1 MSSNN
6 FGEPGGHDKYTG
18 MRELNTAVTTNVYL
32 CAAGGG
38 VLGLILSMWATD
50 QVGIIGAT
58 SFVMAVLA
66 GLFGMFL

>member
-1 MSSNN
+1 MTNLS
-6 FGEPGGHDKYTG
+6 GPGHDDKYTG
-18 MRELNTAVTTNVYL
+18 MRELNFSLTPYVYL

-58 SFVMAVLA
+58 AFVMAVLS